1 LNPKIRKKRDVG
13 RRVRSSCKRGLE
25 IIFQISFFFQFLLKK
40 QTHRLWIYLS
50 SSTTPIFTC
59 LDKLRQLDL

>member
-25 IIFQISFFFQFLLKK
+25 IIFQISFFFSISIKKTNTQIMDLFIFKYDSNFYLLG
-40 QTHRLWIYLS
+40 
-50 SSTTPIFTC
+50 
-59 LDKLRQLDL
+59 